1 MSLTSFLNIKDVRER
16 FHELFPIP
24 RLINTKKEILALPL
38 TTNYG
43 LIGTAFDYLLRF
55 YIKVLNPNAITRRWV
70 AEGGLKLLKKCRK
83 DDNIIINDKSKLVR
97 LKSINKLSDKT
108 IEMFREEKKVSYNL
122 VKKGISLSKEIYSL
136 FLKDGKINDTL
147 IKIALLLGKLDPIY
161 RARYV
166 PRKIKLDNKDIKDLN
181 NLITLVDPRLFKAKK
196 ICLLNPTFKKASELV
211 KGADAD
217 LVIDDML
224 IDIKTTKYLQNK
236 QDYFNQLIGYYTLYR
251 IGGISGMP
259 ATNKIKRLGIYFS
272 RHGYLQLY
280 NIKDI
285 TVIKD
290 KDKFSEFVEWF
301 KERAIQEFGKS
312 DY

>member
-1 MSLTSFLNIKDVRER
+1 M
-16 FHELFPIP
+16 
-24 RLINTKKEILALPL
+24 
-38 TTNYG
+38 
-43 LIGTAFDYLLRF
+43 
-55 YIKVLNPNAITRRWV
+55 
-70 AEGGLKLLKKCRK
+70 
-83 DDNIIINDKSKLVR
+83 
-97 LKSINKLSDKT
+97 
-108 IEMFREEKKVSYNL
+108 
-122 VKKGISLSKEIYSL
+122 
-136 FLKDGKINDTL
+136 
-147 IKIALLLGKLDPIY
+147 
-161 RARYV
+161 
-166 PRKIKLDNKDIKDLN
+166 DIKRLN

-285 TVIKD
+285 TIIKD
-290 KDKFSEFVEWF
+290 KDKFSEFVEWL